1 VESIDFYRPWKL
13 DRTVRYTYYDLYE
26 AVNLTDTVLAQLMN
40 EKRARYARGARREAI
55 LGIAQE
61 VFSAEG
67 YAAASMS
74 HIASRLGG
82 SKGTLYNYFRS
93 KEELFAAHVQHQCE
107 CKVGAAFAPPLDG
120 DNPVEVLAGLA
131 ERVLTAIV
139 TVEAATFYSL
149 IVSEAQRNPAIG
161 RHFYESG
168 PRKGIAC
175 VADYL
180 ARAQADGQLAVDD
193 CEVAAEEFLSL
204 VHGGLHWKRVLNVVP
219 NPTPE
224 QIRTQSRRAAEIF
237 VRAYRP

>member
-1 VESIDFYRPWKL
+1 
-13 DRTVRYTYYDLYE
+13 
-26 AVNLTDTVLAQLMN
+26 MN
-40 EKRARYARGARREAI
+40 EKRANYARGARREAI
-55 LGIAQE
+55 LGVAQE

-82 SKGTLYNYFRS
+82 SKGTLYNYFKN

-107 CKVGAAFAPPLDG
+107 CRVADAFAPPLAG

-139 TVEAATFYSL
+139 SDEAATFYSL

-161 RHFYESG
+161 RAFYDSG
-168 PRKGIAC
+168 PRKGVER
-175 VADYL
+175 VAEYL
-180 ARAQADGQLAVDD
+180 TRAQAEGQMVVDD
-193 CEVAAEEFLSL
+193 CLLAAEEFLSL

-219 NPTPE
+219 NPTQA
-224 QIRTQSRRAAEIF
+224 QIHSQARRAAEIF
-237 VRAYRP
+237 VRAYGPPAGNAPS